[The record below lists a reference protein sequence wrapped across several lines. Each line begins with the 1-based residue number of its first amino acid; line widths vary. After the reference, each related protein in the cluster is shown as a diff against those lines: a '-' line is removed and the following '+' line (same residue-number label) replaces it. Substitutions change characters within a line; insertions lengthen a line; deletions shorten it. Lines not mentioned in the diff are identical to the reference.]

1 VSQPGQLG
9 VHGKKRPPQAKIS
22 AKAKA
27 LASKDYDKIRS
38 LSLNEYCA
46 YYTYA
51 VPVNGKELAA
61 RLEAI
66 THVQFRDY
74 DDYNK
79 IAENPIFAMPQ
90 RSRQAIT
97 NPHEGSHHVRAVAE
111 NRNMVEFAKTVKVE
125 NNTLPARPV
134 LDINSTR
141 ILKAGFATVVLTPQ
155 TCGADADRARQT
167 QLVIKAYNATYST
180 FDTFTPI
187 VNYDML
193 LNDYMANEF
202 DNLEL
207 PEFFTKLGVT
217 KSDLLIN
224 LTDVIYY
231 LKRKQIYECVRPLN
245 DGTVICGTMH
255 VPRNHDNGIHPIVI
269 AQQEG
274 FVCMNA
280 GKTGHLPAMTMSMFG
295 NDHVYV
301 HDATWADYAQD
312 RLTLIPMPDTGI
324 YPYILKFVVDA
335 RYNCGGTDYVRFHII
350 KISYP
355 NFEDFQT
362 GATQYSLAP
371 GAVSKRSKTFTQH
384 YQVMQNKLS
393 HYRQTHNIPND
404 INNADTDE
412 YPEYDAYY
420 DQEWDTFIRTYMMAT
435 FCEPTPIKYTDVS
448 VDLEDKDVAQE
459 VDQLDQQTPKVQ
471 PLDDCL
477 RILSCDGQKPI
488 IYRLKPSYFGIDTQ
502 RVLTDT
508 MKYVE
513 YQVAVSDELYNKIV
527 TKILLAQ
534 TVDTALIKSIVSL
547 YNRSHPEVSVADTI
561 IPIIAYAL
569 LETKRAESLIVQ
581 MQASDVVSAINTI
594 KSTTYKRLPQG
605 FIDAFVQGRAC
616 EYLAFKLRRLFS
628 LENPEW
634 GFH

>member
-1 VSQPGQLG
+1 
-9 VHGKKRPPQAKIS
+9 
-22 AKAKA
+22 
-27 LASKDYDKIRS
+27 
-38 LSLNEYCA
+38 
-46 YYTYA
+46 
-51 VPVNGKELAA
+51 VPVNGKELAT
-61 RLEAI
+61 RLESI

-79 IAENPIFAMPQ
+79 LAENPIFAMPQ
-90 RSRQAIT
+90 RNRQAVT

-111 NRNMVEFAKTVKVE
+111 NRNMVEFAKTIKIE
-125 NNTLPARPV
+125 NYTLPARPV
-134 LDINSTR
+134 LDINATR

-167 QLVIKAYNATYST
+167 ELVIKAHNATYST
-180 FDTFTPI
+180 FDTFTPV
-187 VNYDML
+187 VNTDDL
-193 LNDYMANEF
+193 LTEYMTGEF

-207 PEFFTKLGVT
+207 PDFFKKLGV
-217 KSDLLIN
+217 KKEDLLIN

-231 LKRKQIYECVRPLN
+231 LTRKDVYESTRPLN

-255 VPRNHDNGIHPIVI
+255 VPKHHDNGIHPIVI

-280 GKTGHLPAMTMSMFG
+280 GTTSEPPAMTMSMFG
-295 NDHVYV
+295 NDHIYV
-301 HDATWADYAQD
+301 HPAIWADYAQD
-312 RLTLIPMPDTGI
+312 RITIIPLPDTGI
-324 YPYILKFVVDA
+324 YPYILKMVIDA
-335 RYNCGGTDYVRFHII
+335 RYNCGGTDYVRFHIV
-350 KISYP
+350 KTSQP
-355 NFEDFQT
+355 VFDDFQT
-362 GATQYSLAP
+362 GATQQSLAP
-371 GAVSKRSKTFTQH
+371 GAVSRRSKVFEQH
-384 YQVMQNKLS
+384 KQIRLNKLRQ
-393 HYRQTHNIPND
+393 YRRTHNIPD
-404 INNADTDE
+404 DADEDE
-412 YPEYDAYY
+412 YPEYQAYI
-420 DQEWDTFIRTYMMAT
+420 DQEWSVFIQTYMMAT
-435 FCEPTPIKYTDVS
+435 SCEPKAIKYTDVT
-448 VDLEDKDVAQE
+448 VDLEDQDAAQE
-459 VDQLDQQTPKVQ
+459 VHQLDQQTPKVQ
-471 PLDDCL
+471 PPDDCL

-534 TVDTALIKSIVSL
+534 TVDINLIKSIVSL
-547 YNRSHPEVSVADTI
+547 YNRSHPEVSVVDTI
-561 IPIIAYAL
+561 LPIIAYAL

-594 KSTTYKRLPQG
+594 KSTTYKRLPKG

-616 EYLAFKLRRLFS
+616 EYLAFKLRRLFT

-634 GFH
+634 GFQ